1 MNPADRDRVTSLLKA
16 LDRENTDAAAEVR
29 LVQLQRNRADA
40 IVNIVRRVLEPSD
53 SAVGTPL
60 SKGLAAQLRALRVHQ
75 DGGADEDL
83 ALDLTV
89 PIKVQPDTS
98 SNTVVVT
105 SSRANVQAIE
115 SFIELL
121 DRVPVTP
128 SVSVNVMV
136 LDHIDAGAFSA
147 LVRDLASQSSQL
159 SRTPVSGVVGLP
171 ADPAGRA
178 LLTGIALSVDDRTN
192 AIVVA
197 GSEEAVALVEVM
209 RIKMDVPAS
218 DGWVEP
224 RLFPV
229 QHANV
234 EDLARRLND
243 LLSNSGEE
251 PDAAR
256 RFGRL
261 RVVPPLGDSAVYNSR
276 LSAPLDEVYVSAES
290 RLGAILVVAETEHL
304 QIAAELIGMLD
315 VPSFRTSGGFASIGL
330 ANASAELVAGRLQR
344 VIDEQREIG
353 ALGDD
358 DGLLVEPDVAS
369 NAIILSGSPPA
380 LELARS
386 VLPTLDT
393 ASSDVVVET
402 IPLVFADPVRVAD
415 VAQSLLQARSQMRQ
429 RMGAGA
435 RAVAETAVVLPDL
448 RSNSVLVTATQTG
461 LEIVQDLVLQLDVER
476 DLNETVFE
484 VIPVGRAGLSRT
496 ADAVG
501 RLLERRTVGLST
513 SERARRQALVIPDA
527 RTGALLVAAAPEDIE
542 VVQAITDQLLEIPD
556 DPALGLHVV
565 AVPANLE
572 VDDVA
577 RRIEQLMQERERS
590 LGDAAG
596 PDDRVVVE
604 AERSSNAL
612 LVAASQANLEEVE
625 YLVELLSSTGDQ
637 LLRNREV

>member
-40 IVNIVRRVLEPSD
+40 IVNIVRRVLEPAD
-53 SAVGTPL
+53 SAVGTAL
-60 SKGLAAQLRALRVHQ
+60 GKGLAAQLRALRVHQ

-89 PIKVQPDTS
+89 PIKVQPDAS

-136 LDHIDAGAFSA
+136 LDHIDAEAFSA
-147 LVRDLASQSSQL
+147 LVRDLASQSGQL

-218 DGWVEP
+218 DGWLEP

-234 EDLARRLND
+234 EDLASRLND
-243 LLSNSGEE
+243 LLSNAGEE

-261 RVVPPLGDSAVYNSR
+261 RVVPPLGDSAVFNSR
-276 LSAPLDEVYVSAES
+276 LSAPLDEIYVSAEA
-290 RLGAILVVAETEHL
+290 RLGAILVVAESEHL

-315 VPSFRTSGGFASIGL
+315 VPSFRSSGGCASLGL
-330 ANASAELVAGRLQR
+330 ENASAELVAGRLQR
-344 VIDEQREIG
+344 VIDEQREVG
-353 ALGDD
+353 ALGDE
-358 DGLLVEPDVAS
+358 DGLMVEPDVAS
-369 NAIILSGSPPA
+369 NAIILSGSTPA
-380 LELARS
+380 IELART

-393 ASSDVVVET
+393 VSSDVVVET
-402 IPLVFADPVRVAD
+402 IGLLFADPVRVAD

-435 RAVAETAVVLPDL
+435 RAVTETAVVLPDL
-448 RSNSVLVTATQTG
+448 RSNSVLVTATKTG

-496 ADAVG
+496 ADAVE
-501 RLLERRTVGLST
+501 RLLERRTVGLSS
-513 SERARRQALVIPDA
+513 SERARRQPLVIPDA
-527 RTGALLVAAAPEDIE
+527 RTGALLVAAAPEDID
-542 VVQAITDQLLEIPD
+542 VVQAIT
-556 DPALGLHVV
+556 
-565 AVPANLE
+565 
-572 VDDVA
+572 
-577 RRIEQLMQERERS
+577 EQ
-590 LGDAAG
+590 
-596 PDDRVVVE
+596 
-604 AERSSNAL
+604 
-612 LVAASQANLEEVE
+612 
-625 YLVELLSSTGDQ
+625 
-637 LLRNREV
+637 

>member
-1 MNPADRDRVTSLLKA
+1 MKA
-16 LDRENTDAAAEVR
+16 LDRENADAAAEVR

-40 IVNIVRRVLEPSD
+40 IVNIVRRVLEPAD
-53 SAVGTPL
+53 SAVGTAL
-60 SKGLAAQLRALRVHQ
+60 GKGLAAQLRALRVHQ

-115 SFIELL
+115 SCIELL

-147 LVRDLASQSSQL
+147 LVRDLASQSGQL
-159 SRTPVSGVVGLP
+159 SRMPVSGVVGLP

-218 DGWVEP
+218 DGWLEP

-234 EDLARRLND
+234 EDLASRLND
-243 LLSNSGEE
+243 LLSNAGEE

-261 RVVPPLGDSAVYNSR
+261 RVVPPLGDSAVFNSR
-276 LSAPLDEVYVSAES
+276 LSAPLDEIYVSAEA
-290 RLGAILVVAETEHL
+290 RLGAILVVAESEHL

-315 VPSFRTSGGFASIGL
+315 VPSFRSSGGFASIGL
-330 ANASAELVAGRLQR
+330 ENASAELVAGRLQR
-344 VIDEQREIG
+344 VIDEQREVG

-358 DGLLVEPDVAS
+358 DGLMVEPDVAS
-369 NAIILSGSPPA
+369 NAIILSGSTPA
-380 LELARS
+380 IELAR
-386 VLPTLDT
+386 T
-393 ASSDVVVET
+393 
-402 IPLVFADPVRVAD
+402 
-415 VAQSLLQARSQMRQ
+415 
-429 RMGAGA
+429 
-435 RAVAETAVVLPDL
+435 
-448 RSNSVLVTATQTG
+448 
-461 LEIVQDLVLQLDVER
+461 
-476 DLNETVFE
+476 
-484 VIPVGRAGLSRT
+484 
-496 ADAVG
+496 
-501 RLLERRTVGLST
+501 
-513 SERARRQALVIPDA
+513 
-527 RTGALLVAAAPEDIE
+527 
-542 VVQAITDQLLEIPD
+542 
-556 DPALGLHVV
+556 
-565 AVPANLE
+565 
-572 VDDVA
+572 
-577 RRIEQLMQERERS
+577 
-590 LGDAAG
+590 
-596 PDDRVVVE
+596 
-604 AERSSNAL
+604 
-612 LVAASQANLEEVE
+612 
-625 YLVELLSSTGDQ
+625 
-637 LLRNREV
+637 